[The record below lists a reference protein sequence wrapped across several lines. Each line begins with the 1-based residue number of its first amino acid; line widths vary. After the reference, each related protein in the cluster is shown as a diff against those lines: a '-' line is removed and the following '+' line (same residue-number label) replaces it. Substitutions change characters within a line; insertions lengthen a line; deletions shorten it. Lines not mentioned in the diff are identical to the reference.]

1 LRCWSDASRRLEL
14 ERDLALVDVDVEAV
28 GPVPSSV
35 SVDRKAR
42 TTMRKIALALS
53 VLALVAAG
61 CGGDDEEEPA
71 ESTPAP
77 AETGTPSEG
86 GGGSTVSV
94 AADPSGQLAFEPT
107 TLTATAGEVT
117 IDFTNEASVPHDVV
131 VERDGEDL
139 GETEQ
144 ITGSSTTTTID
155 LQAGEYTFYCSVPGH
170 RDAGMEG
177 TLTVE

>member
-1 LRCWSDASRRLEL
+1 
-14 ERDLALVDVDVEAV
+14 
-28 GPVPSSV
+28 
-35 SVDRKAR
+35 
-42 TTMRKIALALS
+42 MRKIALALS
-53 VLALVAAG
+53 VLALAAAG

-77 AETGTPSEG
+77 AETATPEGGG

-94 AADPSGQLAFEPT
+94 AADPAGQLAYEPT

-117 IDFTNEASVPHDVV
+117 IEFTNEASVPHDVV

-144 ITGSSTTTTID
+144 ITDSSTSTSVE
-155 LQAGEYTFYCSVPGH
+155 LQAGEYTYYCSVPGH
-170 RDAGMEG
+170 REAGMEG

>member
-1 LRCWSDASRRLEL
+1 
-14 ERDLALVDVDVEAV
+14 
-28 GPVPSSV
+28 
-35 SVDRKAR
+35 
-42 TTMRKIALALS
+42 MRMIALALS
-53 VLALVAAG
+53 TLALVAAG
-61 CGGDDEEEPA
+61 CGDDDEEPA

-77 AETGTPSEG
+77 AETTTPSGGG

-94 AADPSGQLAFEPT
+94 AADPSGRLAYEPT

-117 IDFTNEASVPHDVV
+117 IEFTNEASLPHDVV
-131 VERDGEDL
+131 VEQDGEDL
-139 GETEQ
+139 GETER
-144 ITGSSTTTTID
+144 ITESSTSTTVD

>member
-1 LRCWSDASRRLEL
+1 
-14 ERDLALVDVDVEAV
+14 
-28 GPVPSSV
+28 
-35 SVDRKAR
+35 
-42 TTMRKIALALS
+42 MRKIALALA

-61 CGGDDEEEPA
+61 CGGDDDDGGGA

-77 AETGTPSEG
+77 TQTEAPSGGGG

-94 AADPSGQLAFEPT
+94 AADPSGQLAYEPT
-107 TLTATAGEVT
+107 SLSAEAGEVT
-117 IDFTNEASVPHDVV
+117 IEFTNEASVPHDVV

-139 GETEQ
+139 GETEE
-144 ITGSSTTTTID
+144 ITESSTSATVE
-155 LQAGEYTFYCSVPGH
+155 LQPGEYTFYCSVPGH

>member
-1 LRCWSDASRRLEL
+1 
-14 ERDLALVDVDVEAV
+14 
-28 GPVPSSV
+28 
-35 SVDRKAR
+35 
-42 TTMRKIALALS
+42 MRKIALALS
-53 VLALVAAG
+53 VLALAAAG

-77 AETGTPSEG
+77 AETATPEGGG

-94 AADPSGQLAFEPT
+94 AADPSGQLAYEPT

-117 IDFTNEASVPHDVV
+117 IEFTNEASIPHDVV

-144 ITGSSTTTTID
+144 ITDSSTSTSVE
-155 LQAGEYTFYCSVPGH
+155 LQAGEYTYYCSVPGH
-170 RDAGMEG
+170 REAGMEG

>member
-1 LRCWSDASRRLEL
+1 M
-14 ERDLALVDVDVEAV
+14 
-28 GPVPSSV
+28 
-35 SVDRKAR
+35 
-42 TTMRKIALALS
+42 TMRKIALALS

-61 CGGDDEEEPA
+61 CGGDDDEEPA

-77 AETGTPSEG
+77 AATETPSEGGG

-94 AADPSGQLAFEPT
+94 AADPGGQLAYEPT

-131 VERDGEDL
+131 VEQGGEDL

-144 ITGSSTTTTID
+144 ITESSTTTTVE

-170 RDAGMEG
+170 REAGMEG